1 MNPQHR
7 QKIFY
12 FTLLVRETPSATI
25 GYGIKGTIVVSQ
37 CMISTNKSKTV
48 QFSFLVRSTVVRPSI
63 TVSVG
68 RKGKLERREVLVEGV
83 GYMEEKR

>member
-1 MNPQHR
+1 
-7 QKIFY
+7 
-12 FTLLVRETPSATI
+12 
-25 GYGIKGTIVVSQ
+25 
-37 CMISTNKSKTV
+37 MISTNKSKTV

-68 RKGKLERREVLVEGV
+68 RKGTILERREVLVEGV